1 MLIVYPTDKLA
12 EFTSVNR
19 LQPMLEL
26 SDPLRARWDRQGSE
40 RLELRFEQMYIALV
54 GANSPSNLASRPARY
69 VFFDEIDKF
78 PRWSGNEAS
87 PIALAEER
95 TKTFWNKKIVKVS
108 SPTLKTGNIWQSWE
122 NAGAQYRYFV
132 PCPHCGAYQELV
144 FRQLKWPEG
153 ATAEMARYATY
164 YECMRCKEHI
174 DDRHKMQ
181 MLRQGEWR
189 RINEGDGK
197 AQSVAYHL
205 NSIYSPWVTFGD
217 VAAKFLGAKDF
228 PEELMNF
235 INSWLAEPWEDKS
248 SRMKSDVVMEKALP
262 YERGQMPEAAQLLT
276 CGIDVQLDHFWYA
289 VRAWGA
295 HLTSWLVD
303 WGRVETWADIETVI
317 NRNYADTNGVIR
329 NVNLACIDSGY
340 NTDDVYNFC
349 AQHMDV
355 LVPTK
360 GSSLPLK
367 SRYNVTILD
376 KRAAGFG
383 LRLYIMDPNQ
393 MKNFIAS
400 RMMIDAGAHG
410 SWNVYRDIEREYA
423 DQICAEQRV
432 EQRDKKGRVSVVWE
446 KISSHAANHLLDC
459 ETNNTLAAEIMGVR
473 YLMEQEEEPQKETN
487 EEKDDWLGAG
497 ENWL

>member
-1 MLIVYPTDKLA
+1 MAERNKAFPEYIRKAFDAFRPPERLSVSEWADKYRILSEKDSAAPGLWRTDRTPYLKEPMDAFNDRAVKDITFVAGTQLGKTVMEQNMIGFAIAQDPGPMLIVYPTDKLA

-26 SDPLRARWDRQGSE
+26 SDPLRTRWDKQGSE

-164 YECMRCKEHI
+164 YECVRCKEHI

-189 RINEGDGK
+189 RIDDGNGK
-197 AQSVAYHL
+197 VQSVAYHL

-262 YERGQMPEAAQLLT
+262 YERGQMPEAA
-276 CGIDVQLDHFWYA
+276 
-289 VRAWGA
+289 
-295 HLTSWLVD
+295 
-303 WGRVETWADIETVI
+303 
-317 NRNYADTNGVIR
+317 
-329 NVNLACIDSGY
+329 
-340 NTDDVYNFC
+340 
-349 AQHMDV
+349 
-355 LVPTK
+355 
-360 GSSLPLK
+360 
-367 SRYNVTILD
+367 
-376 KRAAGFG
+376 
-383 LRLYIMDPNQ
+383 
-393 MKNFIAS
+393 
-400 RMMIDAGAHG
+400 
-410 SWNVYRDIEREYA
+410 
-423 DQICAEQRV
+423 
-432 EQRDKKGRVSVVWE
+432 
-446 KISSHAANHLLDC
+446 
-459 ETNNTLAAEIMGVR
+459 
-473 YLMEQEEEPQKETN
+473 
-487 EEKDDWLGAG
+487 
-497 ENWL
+497 